1 MSSADADPPVEPAPA
16 AHRPILDWL
25 GLVLG
30 TALPVRPVAYAASGF
45 GLTMLKYAV
54 ETAVVWLYTK
64 SFLTPW
70 QFLDPRGST
79 WEQLLLP
86 ARGLP
91 GAAWLPLAL
100 FLWTLPFLWIAV
112 TMSVRRAA
120 DAGYSPWLGLLVLVP
135 LLNLVIML
143 WLCFQPSDAATT
155 WSPESR
161 EAIAAEQWPLHPDQP
176 LTPWSPARLDMSRSE
191 RSKTAVLAI
200 GFSQLIGGLMIF
212 CSVYVVSSY
221 GASLFLG
228 TPLLMGAAAG
238 YLYNRRHSQGYGS
251 SLFVGLG
258 SVFFAEVALLLFAL
272 EGAVCLV
279 MAAPLLLPLGL
290 MGGLI
295 GKAIADAT
303 RRSGT
308 ELMAAILVLPLLAGV
323 EALLVHPSERV
334 VTSSVEIDAP
344 PDVVWNNVVVFPELT
359 EPPAWYFA
367 CGIACPQRARI
378 VGRGVGATRFC
389 EFTTGTF
396 VEPITKWE
404 PPRHLAFDVAQ
415 QPEPMFELTPYRN
428 VHPPHLEYS
437 LKSTRGEFRLI
448 ALPGGRTRLEG
459 RTWYRLEMLPQW
471 YWTVWSDGLIHR
483 IHERV
488 LTHIKRLAEHD
499 ADGGQLA
506 AQPRH

>member
-1 MSSADADPPVEPAPA
+1 MSAAAASPPVEPAPP
-16 AHRPILDWL
+16 AHRPIRDWL
-25 GLVLG
+25 RLVLG
-30 TALPVRPVAYAASGF
+30 TALPVGPAAYTASGF
-45 GLTMLKYAV
+45 ELAALKYAV
-54 ETAVVWLYTK
+54 EAAVVWLYT
-64 SFLTPW
+64 STPLTPW

-79 WEQLLLP
+79 WEQLLQP

-100 FLWTLPFLWIAV
+100 FVWTLPFLWIAV

-120 DAGYSPWLGLLVLVP
+120 DAGYSPWPGLFVLVP
-135 LLNLVIML
+135 VLNLLVML
-143 WLCFQPSDAATT
+143 WLCWEPSEPGEN
-155 WSPESR
+155 WSPKERNPYEVPASLL
-161 EAIAAEQWPLHPDQP
+161 AE
-176 LTPWSPARLDMSRSE
+176 PARSPTPSARPDRQPWD
-191 RSKTAVLAI
+191 RATPAVLAI
-200 GFSQLIGGLMIF
+200 GLSQLIGGAMIF
-212 CSVYVVSSY
+212 FSIYVFSSY

-238 YLYNRRHSQGYGS
+238 FLYNRRRSQTYGS
-251 SLFVGLG
+251 SLLVGMG

-303 RRSGT
+303 RHSGT
-308 ELMAAILVLPLLAGV
+308 ELVAAILVLPLVAGV

-344 PDVVWNNVVVFPELT
+344 PEVVWHNVVDFPELM

-378 VGRGVGATRFC
+378 VGRGVGATRYC

-396 VEPITKWE
+396 VEPITSWE
-404 PPRHLAFDVAQ
+404 PPRRLAFDVAQ
-415 QPEPMFELTPYRN
+415 QPEPMFELTPYRS
-428 VHPPHLEYS
+428 VHPPHLEHS
-437 LKSTRGEFRLI
+437 LKSTHGEFRLI
-448 ALPGGRTRLEG
+448 ALPGGPTRLEG
-459 RTWYRLEMLPQW
+459 CTWYRLEMLPQW

-488 LTHIKRLAEHD
+488 LTHIKRLSERD
-499 ADGGQLA
+499 ASGGQPA
-506 AQPRH
+506 ALPQR